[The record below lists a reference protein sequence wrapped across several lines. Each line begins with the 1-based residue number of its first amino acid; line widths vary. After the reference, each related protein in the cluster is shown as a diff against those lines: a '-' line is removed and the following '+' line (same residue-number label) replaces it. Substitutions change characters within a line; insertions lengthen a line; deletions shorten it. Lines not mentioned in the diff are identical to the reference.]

1 MDENQNFFN
10 FDNISLEALHTH
22 LFFGAVDVNSSLMA
36 CNFILKS
43 NLLYA
48 NAELNLVLNTTGGDC
63 SEAFAVIDTMN
74 CSRLPIH
81 TTGIGSIMSMGVL
94 LLAAGHKGK
103 RRLTKNSEV
112 MAHQFAASFYGKQHE
127 LMATSRALKLLENRF
142 KRHFLNHTKMTEQQ
156 IKDIVF
162 APSDRYLTPSEC
174 KKFGIC
180 DEVIDSL

>member
-1 MDENQNFFN
+1 
-10 FDNISLEALHTH
+10 
-22 LFFGAVDVNSSLMA
+22 
-36 CNFILKS
+36 
-43 NLLYA
+43 
-48 NAELNLVLNTTGGDC
+48 
-63 SEAFAVIDTMN
+63 
-74 CSRLPIH
+74 
-81 TTGIGSIMSMGVL
+81 MSMGVL